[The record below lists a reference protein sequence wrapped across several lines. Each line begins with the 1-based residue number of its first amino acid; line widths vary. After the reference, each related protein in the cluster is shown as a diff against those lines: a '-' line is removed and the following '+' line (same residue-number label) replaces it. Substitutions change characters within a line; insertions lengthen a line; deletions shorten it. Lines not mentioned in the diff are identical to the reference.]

1 MHGLCISSS
10 HRPFPPLHPTPSL
23 TTSPVVFPI
32 SPGVVDTAAARA
44 AWKFVPDMEQIVK
57 AFPPITPE
65 ESAKGGVGQ
74 IDVATRETHGG
85 QFVDYSGLGK
95 WQW

>member
-1 MHGLCISSS
+1 MYQFLSPSI
-10 HRPFPPLHPTPSL
+10 PFTIAPSPDTL
-23 TTSPVVFPI
+23 ANNFPVVFPI
-32 SPGVVDTAAARA
+32 SPGVIDTPAARA

-57 AFPPITPE
+57 AFPPISPE
-65 ESAKGGVGQ
+65 ESAKGVVGQ